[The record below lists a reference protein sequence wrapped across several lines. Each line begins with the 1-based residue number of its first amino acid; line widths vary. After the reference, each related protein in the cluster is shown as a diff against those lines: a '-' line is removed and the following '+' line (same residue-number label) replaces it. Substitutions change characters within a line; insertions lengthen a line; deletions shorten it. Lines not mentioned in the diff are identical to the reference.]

1 MSAQLNSTKRFEIN
15 VKVYEKMN
23 NILMKQMKVMQK
35 QFMKEMKA
43 DQYNP
48 KVFPIIEQQKEF
60 YAKVMKMHNKFIEN
74 IETVFEEIYVYES
87 RRGYDLDSSGDNDSI
102 DDVRKVKYKESSN
115 INIINT
121 RISSNINNNNNN
133 DNNGNKDTDIK
144 SNDQ

>member
-87 RRGYDLDSSGDNDSI
+87 RRDYNLDSSGDNDSI
-102 DDVRKVKYKESSN
+102 DDVRKVIYKESSD
-115 INIINT
+115 INNT
-121 RISSNINNNNNN
+121 RISSDINNNNN